1 MKYFH
6 QTYTRYTLRKNC
18 LYSEFFWP
26 AFSRIRTEYGD
37 LLCKSPYSVRMQE
50 TVGKK
55 NSKYKHFLRT
65 DTQCFFLVNP
75 LTPGVH

>member
-6 QTYTRYTLRKNC
+6 KTYTRYTLRKNW

-37 LLCKSPYSVRMQE
+37 LLCQSPYSVRKQGNA
-50 TVGKK
+50 GKK
-55 NSKYKHFLRT
+55 NSKYEHFLRS
-65 DTQCFFLVNP
+65 DPSVSSW
-75 LTPGVH
+75 LTL